1 MKKPAANIKYRILSV
16 LSVITVLFI
25 WELVTDILHL
35 ISPMMLP
42 SPAKVLNTFIYKLC
56 GGVNP
61 DGATLLQHI
70 AASMK
75 IALGGYV
82 VGVIIGVPLGI
93 AMAWNRKFEMFAKPL
108 FDIIRPIPALA
119 WIPLMILWLGIGY
132 WSKVGIIF
140 FAAFISA
147 TIQTYQSSTSLGCQH
162 IWCHQHADAI

>member
-61 DGATLLQHI
+61 D
-70 AASMK
+70 
-75 IALGGYV
+75 
-82 VGVIIGVPLGI
+82 
-93 AMAWNRKFEMFAKPL
+93 
-108 FDIIRPIPALA
+108 
-119 WIPLMILWLGIGY
+119 
-132 WSKVGIIF
+132 
-140 FAAFISA
+140 
-147 TIQTYQSSTSLGCQH
+147 
-162 IWCHQHADAI
+162 

>member
-82 VGVIIGVPLGI
+82 VGVIVGVPLGI

-119 WIPLMILWLGIGY
+119 WIPLMILWLGI
-132 WSKVGIIF
+132 V
-140 FAAFISA
+140 
-147 TIQTYQSSTSLGCQH
+147 
-162 IWCHQHADAI
+162 